1 MRTVIRCSQDAMQ
14 KKIIWMSTLLSFG
27 VLFSG
32 CETANS
38 LLTSAGFTNS
48 SNSTSTPVVDQSQT
62 STLPQRS
69 QIAVAPVVGPP
80 DDTSRALQAKISTAL
95 QSQKVSVANQFTDP
109 SEFTLRGYVVAS
121 KDKSSAKLSYIWD
134 ITDASGKR
142 INRISG
148 EELAALGAGSN
159 DVWSAVT
166 PQIIDKIS
174 SKTVSSVV
182 TWLPTQNQSSISS
195 PLAPPSSPSVSSTS
209 PANSGPMPSFQKE
222 LHSAPLQSSATQ
234 TSPPIAVPNQATGS
248 IAHNSPVFASV
259 SQVTGAPGNGGIAL
273 SEAIQRELTKS
284 GISLSS
290 NDPKAYTVA
299 GTVSVGLPKDGKQ
312 PVTIDWSVQDPTGK
326 KLGTVSQKN
335 EVAQGSLDGA
345 WGKTADAA
353 ASAAAQGIIKLLPK
367 TN

>member
-1 MRTVIRCSQDAMQ
+1 MRTKILSLEDTMR
-14 KKIIWMSTLLSFG
+14 KKNIPISALLLCG

-48 SNSTSTPVVDQSQT
+48 SNSTASPVVEQSPP
-62 STLPQRS
+62 SAMPQRS
-69 QIAVAPVVGPP
+69 QISVAPVVGPP
-80 DDTSRALQAKISTAL
+80 DDTSRALQTKISTAL

-109 SEFTLRGYVVAS
+109 SDFTLRGYVVAA
-121 KDKSSAKLSYIWD
+121 KDKNSAKLSYIWD
-134 ITDASGKR
+134 VTDASGKR

-148 EELAALGAGSN
+148 EELAALSAGSN
-159 DVWSAVT
+159 DVWSAIT

-174 SKTVSSVV
+174 TKTVSSVV
-182 TWLPTQNQSSISS
+182 AWLPTQNQSALAPPIASVSSPPSVTSSQVSAGPLPSTQKEIQSS
-195 PLAPPSSPSVSSTS
+195 PLQSPTQTPSS
-209 PANSGPMPSFQKE
+209 A
-222 LHSAPLQSSATQ
+222 
-234 TSPPIAVPNQATGS
+234 PNQATGS
-248 IAHNSPVFASV
+248 IAHNSSISASV
-259 SQVTGAPGNGGIAL
+259 PQVTGAPGNGGIAL

-284 GISLSS
+284 GISLST

-299 GTVSVGLPKDGKQ
+299 GSVTVGSPKDGKQ
-312 PVTIDWSVQDPTGK
+312 PVTIDWNVQDPTGK

-335 EVAQGSLDGA
+335 EVPQGSLDGA

-353 ASAAAQGIIKLLPK
+353 AAAAAQGIIKLLPK